1 MSITAAAD
9 APSTAMASSA
19 PAPSLP
25 SQRQTPL
32 RAHIL
37 GAGPS
42 GALAAL
48 ALADAGWQV
57 RLDDPLPRA
66 ALLGRSR
73 AYAFTHSSQ
82 RLLNA
87 LGLWPA
93 LTAAMVPFQ
102 QLQLR
107 DLAIRRQVRFCGAD
121 LGQRRR
127 QQPVGWVA
135 EHRPLM
141 EVLLSSLEAH
151 PAIRLQLDSAQIRSA
166 QLAPAAAAAALDP
179 EAAHESAWDLV
190 VAADGPHSPTR
201 EAAGIGVWQLAYR
214 QSCLTAQVDLRGCAA
229 DEAWELFRPEGP
241 FAVLPLGGR
250 RMQLVWSAPQGRC
263 RQLESLS
270 ASAFLDALAGALPE
284 RFQPDALHD
293 EPRAFP
299 LQLLLAR
306 RLQRGRTVLVGESGH
321 RCHPVGGQGLNL
333 CWRDVAVLHRLA
345 QRVSAGRLA
354 VERLPAAY
362 ARRRWPDLILTLL
375 ATDLL
380 VRLFSNRSPLLLP
393 LRHLALTLLAR
404 LAPLRRLS
412 LAVMSD
418 GLAPGAGRG

>member
-1 MSITAAAD
+1 MSSTAA
-9 APSTAMASSA
+9 ASSA
-19 PAPSLP
+19 PAAMAPEASSLQVNP
-25 SQRQTPL
+25 GGQAIAL
-32 RAHIL
+32 RARIQ

-57 RLDDPLPRA
+57 WLEDPLPCA
-66 ALLGRSR
+66 ALLERSR

-82 RLLNA
+82 RLLASLN
-87 LGLWPA
+87 LWPA

-102 QLQLR
+102 QLQLC
-107 DLAIRRQVRFCGAD
+107 DLAIRRQVTFSSAD
-121 LGQRRR
+121 LGRRR
-127 QQPVGWVA
+127 GQQPVGWVA

-141 EVLLSSLEAH
+141 AVLLTQLEAH
-151 PAIRLQLDSAQIRSA
+151 PAIQLRLGSNDAGWNNTW
-166 QLAPAAAAAALDP
+166 DP
-179 EAAHESAWDLV
+179 NAWDLV

-214 QSCLTAQVDLRGCAA
+214 QSCLTAQVELRGSAEA
-229 DEAWELFRPEGP
+229 EAWELFRPEGP
-241 FAVLPLGGR
+241 FAVLPLGGQ
-250 RMQLVWSAPQGRC
+250 RMQLVWSAPQSRC

-270 ASAFLDALAGALPE
+270 PSGFLDALAGALPE

-306 RLQRGRTVLVGESGH
+306 RLQRGRTILVGESGH

-345 QRVSAGRLA
+345 RRVRAGRLA

-362 ARRRWPDLILTLL
+362 ARRRWPDLLLTLL
-375 ATDLL
+375 ATDAL

-393 LRHLALTLLAR
+393 LRRLALALLGQ

-412 LAVMSD
+412 LVVMTD
-418 GLAPGAGRG
+418 GLAPGSARG